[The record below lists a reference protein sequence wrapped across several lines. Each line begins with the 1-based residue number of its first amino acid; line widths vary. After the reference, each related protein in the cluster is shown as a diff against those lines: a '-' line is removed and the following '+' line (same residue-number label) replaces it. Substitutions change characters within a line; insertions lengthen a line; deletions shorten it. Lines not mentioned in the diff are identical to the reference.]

1 MLLPRH
7 LAIIM
12 DGNGRWAKR
21 KGKLRHFGHIRGTQV
36 AKDIITHCARL
47 GIPFLTLYAFSAEN
61 WQRPTAEVS
70 ILMKLLKKYLQKEV
84 RALIKENIRF
94 QTIGDRSHLS
104 DDILKVIDDTVEQT
118 RHCSGMTLVFALSY
132 GSRQEILMAAKKL
145 AQQVQLGNISLNSIT
160 EDSFAHQLQT
170 YGCPDPDLILRT
182 SGEKRISNFLLWQAA
197 YSEFYFSDKLWP
209 EFTEQDLDAAL
220 IDYSKRERRYGRTNS
235 ESNTESASR

>member
-61 WQRPTAEVS
+61 WQRPSAEVR

-84 RALIKENIRF
+84 KALIKENIRF
-94 QTIGDRSHLS
+94 QIIGDRSRLS
-104 DDILKVIDDTVEQT
+104 LDILKVIDDTVDQT

-132 GSRQEILMAAKKL
+132 GSRQEILMATKKL
-145 AQQVQLGNISLNSIT
+145 AEQVSAGKLSAESIT
-160 EDSFAHQLQT
+160 EDLFAQQLQT
-170 YGCPDPDLILRT
+170 HSFPDPDLILRT

-209 EFTEQDLDAAL
+209 EFTEQDLDTAL
-220 IDYSKRERRYGRTNS
+220 MDYSKRERRYGRTNLEHNS
-235 ESNTESASR
+235 ESAST